1 MYWPMIRIIRT
12 DFLLPDSHR
21 VHMGLL
27 HPAGHPAAHRLQSGI
42 SVDGRQ
48 QHDVCAA
55 VFAGQHIS
63 DGNGMV
69 SALTPLSFIPRSVRG
84 HT

>member
-1 MYWPMIRIIRT
+1 MIRIIHT

-27 HPAGHPAAHRLQSGI
+27 HPAGHPSAHRLQSGI

-69 SALTPLSFIPRSVRG
+69 SECTPLSFIPRSVSG